1 MSNKPELASAPAVA
15 SDQDEVYVM
24 PQKFNPQKAKL
35 GISKG
40 LLIGLGVLLVISA
53 AAAGYFLYDMWQ
65 KNKAADNSQ
74 LPVTSQPTTKTIN
87 QSPIVEPVSTS
98 TLSAT
103 EATTTEPEINTTT
116 TEPVLSA
123 EPSEIVLLL
132 LASDTDNDGLTDIEE
147 AVIGT
152 SAAKPDS
159 DSDGFTDAK
168 ELFNGYSPVAPGE
181 AQLIDDDFVNFFYTD
196 FSTDNFRAL
205 GIKDWTVNS
214 ISALKQL
221 RLTIDTGETIKIS
234 VVDNFENISVLNW
247 YLQKNPGVALSE
259 IEIIELPPDFTG
271 LMSPD
276 GTRAYLTDQRREK
289 IYVFEYLVDS
299 QDYMFRY
306 PNIFRM
312 LINNFKL
319 GSRPIS
325 EIIDLN
331 ASSTPSDNN
340 STST

>member
-1 MSNKPELASAPAVA
+1 
-15 SDQDEVYVM
+15 
-24 PQKFNPQKAKL
+24 
-35 GISKG
+35 
-40 LLIGLGVLLVISA
+40 
-53 AAAGYFLYDMWQ
+53 MWQ
-65 KNKAADNSQ
+65 KNRAADNSQ
-74 LPVTSQPTTKTIN
+74 LPVASQPTTKIIN

-103 EATTTEPEINTTT
+103 EATTTELEINTTT

-123 EPSEIVLLL
+123 EPPEIVLLL
-132 LASDTDNDGLTDIEE
+132 LASDTDNDGLTD
-147 AVIGT
+147 
-152 SAAKPDS
+152 

-168 ELFNGYSPVAPGE
+168 ELLNGYSPVAPGE
-181 AQLIDDDFVNFFYTD
+181 AQLIDDDFVDFFYTD
-196 FSTDNFRAL
+196 FSTDNFRVL

-247 YLQKNPGVALSE
+247 YLQKNPGVALSK
-259 IEIIELPPDFTG
+259 IEIIELPLDFTG

-276 GTRAYLTDQRREK
+276 GTRAYLTDQQREK

>member
-1 MSNKPELASAPAVA
+1 MGWGYYWS
-15 SDQDEVYVM
+15 
-24 PQKFNPQKAKL
+24 FR
-35 GISKG
+35 
-40 LLIGLGVLLVISA
+40 LL
-53 AAAGYFLYDMWQ
+53 
-65 KNKAADNSQ
+65 
-74 LPVTSQPTTKTIN
+74 LPVIFCMICGKKIRRLIIVNCPSLVNQPPKPLTSLQCRTGFN
-87 QSPIVEPVSTS
+87 QYFIGDW
-98 TLSAT
+98 
-103 EATTTEPEINTTT
+103 ATTTEPEINTTT

-168 ELFNGYSPVAPGE
+168 ELFMVTVQCAE
-181 AQLIDDDFVNFFYTD
+181 QAQLIDDDFVNFFYTD
-196 FSTDNFRAL
+196 FSTDNFRVL